1 MPFGPVI
8 VPRVPVMPLPATGV
22 PVTVSGGHTVRHGPV
37 HVDWF
42 IGSDWRMYS
51 VMLLASTTCLPYFE
65 SLATLTVAPAADPPE
80 LEPEPLPTD
89 WPALVKIAPCMPKS
103 PEVPPGP

>member
-1 MPFGPVI
+1 MPFGPVM

-51 VMLLASTTCLPYFE
+51 VMLLASTTCLPYCE
-65 SLATLTVAPAADPPE
+65 SLATLTVAPVA
-80 LEPEPLPTD
+80 EPLVPEALATVS
-89 WPALVKIAPCMPKS
+89 PALLKLAPCMPQS
-103 PEVPPGP
+103 